1 MSDSIDR
8 EQLTFRFERIL
19 DATPE
24 EAFDAWTQPE
34 QISAWWDPSGAPMV
48 SCSIDLRPSGAFRF
62 VTAGHAPPFEGT
74 YSVVDRPQR
83 LEFQAM
89 GSHGTVHLQAH
100 GGGTLM
106 KVAIRCPSVEH
117 FEMMVKLGV
126 ATGTSA
132 TLDNLARSFTTQR

>member
-34 QISAWWDPSGAPMV
+34 QISAWWDPSGEPMV

-74 YSVVDRPQR
+74 YSVVERPHR

-89 GSHGTVHLQAH
+89 GSHGTVQLQAQA
-100 GGGTLM
+100 GGTLM

-132 TLDNLARSFTTQR
+132 TLDNLARSFTTQG